1 MERCLLVA
9 LMVYPFV
16 VLVISAW
23 PVLPGTMTVFLAAV
37 FGYGVWL
44 AAQRLRERNGESQS
58 HRA

>member
-9 LMVYPFV
+9 LIVYPFV

-37 FGYGVWL
+37 LGYGVWL
-44 AAQRLRERNGESQS
+44 ATQRLRERNGESQS
-58 HRA
+58 HRV